1 VLREVWAD
9 MGVTEVCP
17 LSWASSTSI
26 EATFYREGR
35 GEERNIHQARG
46 GDGIG
51 QTSLLHTHL
60 RADSFDLS
68 ALDT

>member
-1 VLREVWAD
+1 

-26 EATFYREGR
+26 EATFCRGRETSIK
-35 GEERNIHQARG
+35 EEEVM
-46 GDGIG
+46 GIE
-51 QTSLLHTHL
+51 QTSLLHMHL